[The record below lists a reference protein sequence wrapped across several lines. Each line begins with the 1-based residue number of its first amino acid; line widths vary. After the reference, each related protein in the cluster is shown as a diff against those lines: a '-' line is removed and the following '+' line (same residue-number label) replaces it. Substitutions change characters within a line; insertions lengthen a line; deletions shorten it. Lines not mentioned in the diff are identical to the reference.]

1 MMRLC
6 RAMLFAA
13 LPFASTVVQAQVVAS
28 AQNFSDAPI
37 SCGSMIQFKGC
48 TAAFDGQT
56 LRLTFT
62 PPEGKPSLA
71 IYRHCVST
79 PIIIHCP
86 GGHWQSELGAVPLGA
101 RSIGLRDQ
109 KPYPD

>member
-1 MMRLC
+1 MIPLHRL
-6 RAMLFAA
+6 ALFAA
-13 LPFASTVVQAQVVAS
+13 LAVTPGPALANPTFT
-28 AQNFSDAPI
+28 DAPI
-37 SCGSMIQFKGC
+37 SCGSLIQFKGC

-62 PPEGKPSLA
+62 PPEGKPSHA
-71 IYRHCVST
+71 VYKHCTST

-86 GGHWQSELGAVPLGA
+86 EGQWQSERGSTPLGA
-101 RSIGLRDQ
+101 RSIGLRDN